1 MDLNTDFS
9 YMTDEELDELISR
22 IKEARERRS
31 ESRKTDLWNNI
42 RRAVNNYIM
51 DFGMIEL
58 FTEDHSFMLD
68 ADSFSIPRRNQSCG
82 LKQKKGSKK
91 MDVQTAK
98 EFLER
103 RSVDDLQSIIV
114 LAQQRIQQIREN
126 QQAKYMGA
134 IRKAFEDYFE
144 NVGPIE
150 VTFGYEDAD
159 GMESAATIEVNSDN
173 PPCFCQQSIEF
184 P

>member
-1 MDLNTDFS
+1 
-9 YMTDEELDELISR
+9 
-22 IKEARERRS
+22 
-31 ESRKTDLWNNI
+31 
-42 RRAVNNYIM
+42 
-51 DFGMIEL
+51 
-58 FTEDHSFMLD
+58 
-68 ADSFSIPRRNQSCG
+68 
-82 LKQKKGSKK
+82 
-91 MDVQTAK
+91 MDVQAAK

-114 LAQQRIQQIREN
+114 LAQQQIQQIREN

-144 NVGPIE
+144 NVGSIE
-150 VTFGYEDAD
+150 VTFSYEDAD
-159 GMESAATIEVNSDN
+159 EMEGAATVEIDSSN

>member
-1 MDLNTDFS
+1 MD
-9 YMTDEELDELISR
+9 IQ
-22 IKEARERRS
+22 A
-31 ESRKTDLWNNI
+31 
-42 RRAVNNYIM
+42 
-51 DFGMIEL
+51 
-58 FTEDHSFMLD
+58 
-68 ADSFSIPRRNQSCG
+68 
-82 LKQKKGSKK
+82 
-91 MDVQTAK
+91 AK

-114 LAQQRIQQIREN
+114 LAQQRIQQVREN
-126 QQAKYMGA
+126 QQVKYMGA

-150 VTFGYEDAD
+150 VTFSYENAD
-159 GMESAATIEVNSDN
+159 GMEDTTSVEVDSSN

>member
-1 MDLNTDFS
+1 MD
-9 YMTDEELDELISR
+9 I
-22 IKEARERRS
+22 
-31 ESRKTDLWNNI
+31 
-42 RRAVNNYIM
+42 
-51 DFGMIEL
+51 
-58 FTEDHSFMLD
+58 
-68 ADSFSIPRRNQSCG
+68 
-82 LKQKKGSKK
+82 
-91 MDVQTAK
+91 QTVK

-103 RSVDDLQSIIV
+103 QSVDDLQSTIA
-114 LAQQRIQQIREN
+114 LAQQRIQQIKEN

-150 VTFGYEDAD
+150 VTFGYEDAY
-159 GMESAATIEVNSDN
+159 GAEGVATVEVNSDN

>member
-1 MDLNTDFS
+1 
-9 YMTDEELDELISR
+9 
-22 IKEARERRS
+22 
-31 ESRKTDLWNNI
+31 
-42 RRAVNNYIM
+42 
-51 DFGMIEL
+51 
-58 FTEDHSFMLD
+58 
-68 ADSFSIPRRNQSCG
+68 
-82 LKQKKGSKK
+82 

-114 LAQQRIQQIREN
+114 LAQQQIQRIKEN

-144 NVGPIE
+144 NVGPTVE
-150 VTFGYEDAD
+150 VD
-159 GMESAATIEVNSDN
+159 SSN

>member
-1 MDLNTDFS
+1 
-9 YMTDEELDELISR
+9 
-22 IKEARERRS
+22 
-31 ESRKTDLWNNI
+31 
-42 RRAVNNYIM
+42 
-51 DFGMIEL
+51 
-58 FTEDHSFMLD
+58 
-68 ADSFSIPRRNQSCG
+68 
-82 LKQKKGSKK
+82 

-114 LAQQRIQQIREN
+114 LAQQQIQRIKEN

-150 VTFGYEDAD
+150 VIFNYEDAD
-159 GMESAATIEVNSDN
+159 EIEVQTSVEVDSSN

>member
-1 MDLNTDFS
+1 MD
-9 YMTDEELDELISR
+9 IQ
-22 IKEARERRS
+22 A
-31 ESRKTDLWNNI
+31 
-42 RRAVNNYIM
+42 
-51 DFGMIEL
+51 
-58 FTEDHSFMLD
+58 
-68 ADSFSIPRRNQSCG
+68 
-82 LKQKKGSKK
+82 
-91 MDVQTAK
+91 AK

-114 LAQQRIQQIREN
+114 LAQQQIQRIREN

-150 VTFGYEDAD
+150 VTFGYEDEYGAE
-159 GMESAATIEVNSDN
+159 GAVTVEVNSNN
-173 PPCFCQQSIEF
+173 PPCFGQQSIEF

>member
-1 MDLNTDFS
+1 MD
-9 YMTDEELDELISR
+9 IQ
-22 IKEARERRS
+22 A
-31 ESRKTDLWNNI
+31 
-42 RRAVNNYIM
+42 
-51 DFGMIEL
+51 
-58 FTEDHSFMLD
+58 
-68 ADSFSIPRRNQSCG
+68 
-82 LKQKKGSKK
+82 
-91 MDVQTAK
+91 AK

-114 LAQQRIQQIREN
+114 LAQQQIQQVRKN
-126 QQAKYMGA
+126 QEAKYMGA

-150 VTFGYEDAD
+150 VTFSYENAD
-159 GMESAATIEVNSDN
+159 GMENTTTVEVGSSD

>member
-1 MDLNTDFS
+1 
-9 YMTDEELDELISR
+9 
-22 IKEARERRS
+22 
-31 ESRKTDLWNNI
+31 
-42 RRAVNNYIM
+42 
-51 DFGMIEL
+51 
-58 FTEDHSFMLD
+58 
-68 ADSFSIPRRNQSCG
+68 
-82 LKQKKGSKK
+82 
-91 MDVQTAK
+91 MDVQAAK

-114 LAQQRIQQIREN
+114 LAQQQIQQIREN

-150 VTFGYEDAD
+150 VTFSYEVAD
-159 GMESAATIEVNSDN
+159 GMEGTATVEIDSSN